1 MSITISPKPL
11 SGRVTVPPSKSM
23 AHRLLICAGLAD
35 GESHIKNIALSED
48 IKATLG
54 ALNAYGRTIDV
65 TGDGVRIRG
74 KLSFPADTLIDC
86 HESGSTMRFFIPIVS
101 ALGGGQMTGTVR
113 LLERPLDVYAD
124 SFKGN
129 GKRFDMTNP
138 LTVPEGLHSG
148 TFYAKGNV
156 SSQFI
161 SGVMLAAPLLKRD
174 TKIVLT
180 SPLESKG
187 YVDMTISAMAVF
199 GVTMETI
206 AGGQEYVIK
215 KGQQYTAKDAANE
228 GDWSQ
233 SGFWALAGLAS
244 EKGIA
249 IGGLDHNTKQGDRG
263 IIDILKDMGVLAQ
276 TADGMMTKSAELLA
290 CDIDISQVPD
300 LAPVVA
306 GLMAV
311 SGKPCRMTGCARLR
325 IKESDRMKSI
335 AACLNAL
342 GSSAKIEG
350 DTLNVYGKPKG
361 GSVLTFNDHRI
372 AMMAATL
379 SPFCETEVIIE
390 DETVVNKSYPD
401 FWQDF
406 TALGGSYVKN
416 G

>member
-1 MSITISPKPL
+1 
-11 SGRVTVPPSKSM
+11 
-23 AHRLLICAGLAD
+23 
-35 GESHIKNIALSED
+35 
-48 IKATLG
+48 
-54 ALNAYGRTIDV
+54 
-65 TGDGVRIRG
+65 
-74 KLSFPADTLIDC
+74 
-86 HESGSTMRFFIPIVS
+86 MRFFIPIVS
-101 ALGGGQMTGTVR
+101 ALGGGQMIGSGR

-124 SFKGN
+124 SFKNN
-129 GKRFDMTNP
+129 GKSFEMANP
-138 LTVPEGLHSG
+138 LAVPQGLHSG

-161 SGVMLAAPLLKRD
+161 SGVMLAAPLLGED

-180 SPLESKG
+180 TPLESKG
-187 YVDMTISAMAVF
+187 YVDMTISAMALF
-199 GVTMETI
+199 GVTVETF
-206 AGGQEYVIK
+206 AGGQEYLIK
-215 KGQQYTAKDAANE
+215 KGQKYTAKDAATE

-244 EKGIA
+244 GKGITVA
-249 IGGLDHNTKQGDRG
+249 GLDHTTKQGDRG

-276 TADGMMTKSAELLA
+276 TPEGMSTKSAELLA

-325 IKESDRMKSI
+325 IKESDRMQSI

-342 GSSAKIEG
+342 GSSATIEG
-350 DTLNVYGKPKG
+350 DTLLINGKPKG
-361 GSVLTFNDHRI
+361 GRVLTFNDHRI
-372 AMMAATL
+372 AMMAAAL
-379 SPFCETEVIIE
+379 SPFCETEVTIE